1 MIDESLGDFFFFFDC
16 GEHSNCVCEVLVG
29 VGGGGVRGCEGRT
42 EFLFLEMKRILW
54 IDGGDGGTTRDGL
67 SAAAEPYP

>member
-1 MIDESLGDFFFFFDC
+1 M
-16 GEHSNCVCEVLVG
+16 
-29 VGGGGVRGCEGRT
+29 RRCEGRT
-42 EFLFLEMKRILW
+42 EFLFREMKRILW